1 VRRGDVVIVVIPGD
15 LGKPRPAV
23 VVQADE
29 LGDETNSVIIC
40 PLSSEVAGTPRLRPI
55 IDPTTANGLRARSQ
69 IMTDKLIALSR
80 KRVRRIVGALDKDAR
95 ERLDQALLLVLGLT
109 R

>member
-1 VRRGDVVIVVIPGD
+1 VVIVVISGD

-23 VVQADE
+23 IAQADE

-40 PLSSEVAGTPRLRPI
+40 PLSSEIAGTSHLRPI
-55 IDPTTANGLRARSQ
+55 IEPTAANGLRVRSQ

-80 KRVRRIVGALDKDAR
+80 KRVRRVVGALDKNAC

-109 R
+109 C

>member
-1 VRRGDVVIVVIPGD
+1 MVIVVISGD
-15 LGKPRPAV
+15 LGKPRPAI
-23 VVQADE
+23 VVQSDE

-40 PLSSEVAGTPRLRPI
+40 PLSSEIAGTPHLRPI
-55 IDPTTANGLRARSQ
+55 VDATASNGLRARSQ

-80 KRVRRIVGALDKDAR
+80 KRVRGVIGTLDKDNR
-95 ERLDQALLLVLGLT
+95 ERLDRALLLVLGLT